1 VAFKSYYM
9 RYRYAAMRS
18 TNQVNPDQWVA
29 PGIINLICRY
39 CTRAICAI
47 EYIISSPN
55 DTEICYY
62 IRGTDAMQRTVMLTP
77 GTLIHQRYRITRPIG
92 QGGMGAVY
100 AATNERLGSTVA
112 LKQLVGGGADITPA
126 FEQEA
131 RTLAALHHAAL
142 PRVTDYFSDPA
153 GAFLVIEFIPGPDLH
168 EQLAQQRQPCA
179 VAQVPAWTNQPVA
192 CRAGLPALPAG
203 HSS

>member
-1 VAFKSYYM
+1 
-9 RYRYAAMRS
+9 
-18 TNQVNPDQWVA
+18 
-29 PGIINLICRY
+29 
-39 CTRAICAI
+39 
-47 EYIISSPN
+47 
-55 DTEICYY
+55 
-62 IRGTDAMQRTVMLTP
+62 MLTP

-179 VAQVPAWTNQPVA
+179 VAQVLAWTNQLLA
-192 CRAGLPALPAG
+192 ALDYLHRRQVIHRDIKPQNLKRRRKRYANLRPCKRIRRKDGGGVGHRNWHPQAG
-203 HSS
+203 HHL